1 MVERDNF
8 SKQTKQ
14 FVALRAGHQCSL
26 TGCPQRTAGPSEE
39 SATAV
44 AIVGDAAHICA
55 AAPGGRRYVA
65 SMSPEERSHID
76 NAIWLCATHARLVD
90 RDEVTFTIEGLRQM
104 RRDRESACAREI
116 RLPSNQ
122 SVHAHD
128 LIAVGPEIVCT
139 GELLGINGAEWS
151 LHISNFVSGDFH
163 ALIAYGEKFPQSPR
177 DDRYIIVNALG
188 DGRVLAA
195 APNLTK
201 SESGYL
207 LQCRIEPRF
216 PRIAAQKLGSQ
227 PAISRETGDL
237 FLEKG
242 SIARVAGLDSL
253 PQHIRQCLSMLRG
266 ESPFHPDFGAR
277 LAQYFDAFRASPWL
291 GHFLKLDVIR
301 QAAIPYTDELMGRQ
315 YTPLQCVDRV
325 WGVEV
330 LADTPKNQ
338 RLPIL
343 VDFDVHGVGRWQ
355 HEISIFIC
363 REVKHS
369 IGPDI
374 LHLISAPKT
383 PL

>member
-1 MVERDNF
+1 MVECDNF
-8 SKQTKQ
+8 NKQTKQ
-14 FVALRAGHQCSL
+14 FVALRAGLPWSF

-39 SATAV
+39 SAMAV
-44 AIVGDAAHICA
+44 TIVGDAAHICA
-55 AAPGGRRYVA
+55 AAPSGRRYVA

-116 RLPSNQ
+116 QLASNQ

-139 GELLGINGAEWS
+139 GELLGINGSEWS

-163 ALIAYGEKFPQSPR
+163 ALIAYGEKFPQSPQG
-177 DDRYIIVNALG
+177 DRYIIVNALG

-207 LQCRIEPRF
+207 LQCRIEPSF

-227 PAISRETGDL
+227 WATSTENGDL

-242 SIARVAGLDSL
+242 SGPANHGCIRGDSRFAGSGQPINDVRG
-253 PQHIRQCLSMLRG
+253 IRI
-266 ESPFHPDFGAR
+266 H
-277 LAQYFDAFRASPWL
+277 
-291 GHFLKLDVIR
+291 
-301 QAAIPYTDELMGRQ
+301 AA
-315 YTPLQCVDRV
+315 
-325 WGVEV
+325 
-330 LADTPKNQ
+330 
-338 RLPIL
+338 
-343 VDFDVHGVGRWQ
+343 
-355 HEISIFIC
+355 
-363 REVKHS
+363 
-369 IGPDI
+369 
-374 LHLISAPKT
+374 
-383 PL
+383 